1 MEPRDHQRLVAVWQ
15 PGSGIAV
22 HNVKCGVFH
31 LFVCSFHNPIL
42 ASIVA
47 QRGPKQRG
55 PRSSTDGATSDVSED
70 AVDEVDEVDSYE
82 AFLSLPLPPT

>member
-31 LFVCSFHNPIL
+31 LFVCLFHNPIL
-42 ASIVA
+42 DSIVLRNTEGRLVTVIVTVA
-47 QRGPKQRG
+47 LRC
-55 PRSSTDGATSDVSED
+55 VE
-70 AVDEVDEVDSYE
+70 
-82 AFLSLPLPPT
+82 